1 MRLSHGELIQ
11 MEAAAKNRADHLLLE
26 EEKRKQSELTFGE
39 LTENLAW
46 IKIIYNGEVIYDDYD
61 GEETVESVRRIEEA
75 YKDKIVYRM
84 DVRIVD
90 WHHCILTIRGE

>member
-1 MRLSHGELIQ
+1 M
-11 MEAAAKNRADHLLLE
+11 
-26 EEKRKQSELTFGE
+26 KRKQSELTFGE

-46 IKIIYNGEVIYDDYD
+46 IKIIYNGEVIYNDYD
-61 GEETVESVRRIEEA
+61 REETVESVRGIEEA

>member
-1 MRLSHGELIQ
+1 M
-11 MEAAAKNRADHLLLE
+11 
-26 EEKRKQSELTFGE
+26 RKQSELTFGE

-61 GEETVESVRRIEEA
+61 GEETVESARRIEGA

>member
-1 MRLSHGELIQ
+1 M
-11 MEAAAKNRADHLLLE
+11 
-26 EEKRKQSELTFGE
+26 KRKQSELTFGE

-75 YKDKIVYRM
+75 YKNKIVYRM